1 MIVHR
6 NFFCEMASLICRNIL
21 VIPWSMASDCGGFYM
36 QQHHRF
42 RGFAP
47 SVALAGAMLLTAHVG
62 FSQQQK
68 VVPDAQIEANVLKA
82 LAGAPELANQNI
94 TTTTVY
100 GTVTLSGVVQDESLR
115 VKAETLA
122 SRADGVK
129 KVIDELTLGTPM
141 PPQGDNSAQVGTNPN
156 LQSDGSMAPGPG
168 QPNQAPPPPN
178 QTTGVSNPQ
187 DDGGPAGM
195 PPPPNATQQRQPYS
209 QPPSYSQAQPYAP
222 PPGYNQAPPPYGAQ
236 PAGEAV
242 VVPNGTMLRIRINQG
257 LDSSHAQPGNVF
269 DATVINDVA
278 AGGAIA
284 IPRGATVHGMVVEAK
299 SAGALK
305 GRGEIQLQLTQV
317 VLAGKTFPLTSDI
330 WSSTGPDK
338 TARTVNSTLGLS
350 ALGAIIGG
358 VAGGGAG
365 AAIGAG
371 VGGATG
377 LAASAASG
385 GGQALVPP
393 EAIITFHL
401 TQPAPVTTVSQA
413 EMDRLGYGVPAG
425 GQPRVYRRY
434 PPPPPPYSGPVYYP
448 SPY

>member
-1 MIVHR
+1 
-6 NFFCEMASLICRNIL
+6 
-21 VIPWSMASDCGGFYM
+21 M
-36 QQHHRF
+36 QQYHRF

-47 SVALAGAMLLTAHVG
+47 SVALAGAMLLTAQAG

-82 LAGAPELANQNI
+82 LASAPELADQNI

-100 GTVTLSGVVQDESLR
+100 GTVTLSGVVQDETLR

-129 KVIDELTLGTPM
+129 KVVDELTLGTPT
-141 PPQGDNSAQVGTNPN
+141 PPQGDNSAQAGTNPN

-178 QTTGVSNPQ
+178 QTGVSNPQ
-187 DDGGPAGM
+187 DEGGPAGM
-195 PPPPNATQQRQPYS
+195 PPPPNATQQRQPYGQPYG
-209 QPPSYSQAQPYAP
+209 QPPSYSQAQPYGSQAQPYGP
-222 PPGYNQAPPPYGAQ
+222 PPGYNPNPGPPPYGAQ

-257 LDSSHAQPGNVF
+257 LNSNHAQPGNIF

-278 AGGAIA
+278 ADGAIA
-284 IPRGATVHGMVVEAK
+284 IPRGATVHGTVVEAK

-338 TARTVNSTLGLS
+338 TARTVNSTLGLG

-371 VGGATG
+371 VGGAAG
-377 LAASAASG
+377 LGASAASG

-393 EAIITFHL
+393 EAILTFHL

-413 EMDRLGYGVPAG
+413 EMDRLGYGVPTG
-425 GQPRVYRRY
+425 GQPRMYRRY

-448 SPY
+448 YPY